1 VEAREV
7 SGEAVGSSSVDEAL
21 ALARRL
27 QIVSARLAETQTAQ
41 QVLDAV
47 LDEGL
52 EAAGAVRGMIAMLDA
67 EANELEIVAWYGY
80 KDETMHSWARF
91 PLVDDLPLSRAVL
104 RSEPVFLRS
113 SQERDEAFPAL
124 AGRSEDGHAL
134 ACLPLVVE
142 GRPVGGL
149 VLSFAEDEDFSD
161 ERRRF
166 KTALAHQVAQ
176 ALERARLLDTEQT
189 LRSRM
194 AFLARAGYLLSS
206 SLDYR
211 RTLSQLAQLAVPDL
225 ADWCSVDMLSEDG
238 AQIERL
244 AVAHFDPSM
253 VAWAQE
259 LGDRYPPDLNSPYGV
274 ANALRTG
281 EPEFMPSIAD
291 ELLVAASEGDEEL
304 LVLLRRL
311 ELRSAI
317 TVPLVAR
324 GRPLGALSLIRSSGS
339 PPYAKADLELALELA
354 LRAAQAVDNALLLRE
369 TQRQADAARALS
381 YVADGVVLV
390 DDAGVI
396 RHWNAAAERLTGLS
410 ADQVIGHPGE
420 RFPAWVELVENVP
433 VDAAAP
439 VMVLPFANE
448 GVERW
453 LAVRAVV
460 FDEGAVFA
468 LRDVT
473 ADRELERLRSEFVA
487 TASHELRTPLAS
499 IYGAIRSL
507 RRTDIAIAPE
517 QHEQFMSMIESE
529 SEKLRVLVDQL
540 LIAGRLDAGAVDVSI
555 GPVELGPIVD
565 DIVRA
570 AAVSALEAIALRSSI
585 EEGLVVSADAGLLR
599 QVLANLVDNAVKYSP
614 AGGLIEIK
622 ARRTADRVTIRV
634 VDRGI
639 GIPAD
644 QHRRIFEKFFRV
656 DPGLRLGVGGTGLGL
671 YIAKELTEQMR
682 GRLIV
687 DSALG
692 AGSTFTI
699 DLPGASMRRSRKP

>member
-7 SGEAVGSSSVDEAL
+7 PGEAVGSSSVDEAL
-21 ALARRL
+21 ALAHRL
-27 QIVSARLAETQTAQ
+27 QAVSAKLAETRTAQ

-52 EAAGAVRGMIAMLDA
+52 KAAGAVRGLIATLDP
-67 EANELEIVAWYGY
+67 ETNDLEIVAWHGY
-80 KDETMHSWARF
+80 KDETMHGWARF
-91 PLVDDLPLSRAVL
+91 PLTDDLPLSRAVL

-113 SQERDEAFPAL
+113 SRERDETVPAL
-124 AGRSEDGHAL
+124 LGRSEDGHAL

-142 GRPVGGL
+142 GKPIGGL
-149 VLSFAEDEDFSD
+149 VLSFAEDEDFSE
-161 ERRRF
+161 ERQRF
-166 KTALAHQVAQ
+166 KVALAHQVAQ
-176 ALERARLLDTEQT
+176 ALERARLLDSEQM
-189 LRSRM
+189 LRART

-211 RTLSQLAQLAVPDL
+211 RTLSEIARLAVPDL

-238 AQIERL
+238 TQIERL
-244 AVAHFDPSM
+244 AVAHVDPAM

-259 LGDRYPPDLNSPYGV
+259 LGDRYPPDLDSPYGV

-281 EPEFMPSIAD
+281 VPEFIPSIAD
-291 ELLVAASEGDEEL
+291 ELLVAASDGDDEL
-304 LVLLRRL
+304 LTLLRRL

-324 GRPLGALSLIRSSGS
+324 GRPLGALSLVRSEGS
-339 PPYAKADLELALELA
+339 PLYTKADLELAVELA

-410 ADQVIGHPGE
+410 ADGVIGQPGE
-420 RFPAWVELVENVP
+420 RFPPWAELVENVP
-433 VDAAAP
+433 VEPAAP
-439 VMVLPFANE
+439 VTVLPFSHG

-453 LAVRAVV
+453 LSVRAVG
-460 FDEGAVFA
+460 FDEGVVFA
-468 LRDVT
+468 FRDVT

-499 IYGAIRSL
+499 VYGAIRSL
-507 RRTDIAIAPE
+507 RRTDVDIPAE
-517 QHEQFMSMIESE
+517 QREQFMSMIESE
-529 SEKLRVLVDQL
+529 SEKLRALVDQL
-540 LIAGRLDAGAVDVSI
+540 LIAGQLDAGAVDVSI
-555 GPVELGPIVD
+555 RPVELAAVVD
-565 DIVRA
+565 DVVRA
-570 AAVSALEAIALRSSI
+570 AAISAHEAVALRPSVD
-585 EEGLVVSADAGLLR
+585 EGLAVLADAGLLR

-614 AGGLIEIK
+614 AGGVVEVG
-622 ARRTADRVTIRV
+622 ARRAGDRVIVSV
-634 VDRGI
+634 VDSGI

-644 QHRRIFEKFFRV
+644 QQRRIFEKFFRV
-656 DPGLRLGVGGTGLGL
+656 DPALRSGVGGTGLGL

-682 GRLIV
+682 GRMTV
-687 DSALG
+687 ESALG
-692 AGSTFTI
+692 AGSTFTV
-699 DLPGASMRRSRKP
+699 DLPAA